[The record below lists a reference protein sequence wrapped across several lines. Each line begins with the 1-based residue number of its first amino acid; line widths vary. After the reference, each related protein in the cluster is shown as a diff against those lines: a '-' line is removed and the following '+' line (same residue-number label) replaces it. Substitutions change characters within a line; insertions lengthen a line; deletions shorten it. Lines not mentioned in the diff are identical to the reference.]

1 MLDFFKFHHRFY
13 FTRKE
18 ANNPVSRLV
27 GALIL
32 EGGENVVIHWPD
44 GSETYAVYADTYGY
58 TNLFRTGS
66 REIKLSNYFMRM
78 KGIRVSLAD
87 SKKTP

>member
-1 MLDFFKFHHRFY
+1 M
-13 FTRKE
+13 
-18 ANNPVSRLV
+18 SRLV